1 MTTLRPPRPGAGRSF
16 ALLAAALA
24 VSACGTSTVR
34 VPPISPSPSA
44 EVRAGQFVWYDLL
57 TTDVEAARRF
67 YGQLFGWTFQEGEA
81 DGSRVYTTILLD
93 GRPIGGIA
101 AAADLRDG
109 AVNSSQWIS
118 NLSVG
123 DVDAAVADVRRLGGT
138 VAAEPRDLPDRG
150 RIALVRD
157 DQGALLALVRSTT
170 GDPPVD
176 REREGGWLWT
186 ELWTRDADASVAFY
200 RGLVGYEDEPMAE
213 GGGSDYRVFSVRGEP
228 QAGLLTYALDAVQPN
243 WLPYVLVDDPGALA
257 DRVEGLGGRVLLP
270 PDPSRRNGSVA
281 IIADPT
287 GAALTIQKWPPEGQ
301 DR

>member
-1 MTTLRPPRPGAGRSF
+1 MSTLRLPRPGAGRSIG
-16 ALLAAALA
+16 LLAAALLL
-24 VSACGTSTVR
+24 SACGTSVVR
-34 VPPISPSPSA
+34 VPPISPLPSA
-44 EVRAGQFVWYDLL
+44 EVRTGQFVWYDLL
-57 TTDVEAARRF
+57 TTDVAAARRF

-101 AAADLRDG
+101 AAEDLEDG

-118 NLSVG
+118 NLSVAN
-123 DVDAAVADVRRLGGT
+123 VDAAVEDVRRLGGT

-176 REREGGWLWT
+176 RERVGGWLWT
-186 ELWTRDADASVAFY
+186 ELWTRNADASASFY
-200 RGLVGYEDEPMAE
+200 RGLVGYDAEPMEE
-213 GGGSDYRVFSVRGEP
+213 GGGADYRVFRARGEP

-243 WLPYVLVDDPGALA
+243 WLPYVLVNDPGALA

-301 DR
+301 NR